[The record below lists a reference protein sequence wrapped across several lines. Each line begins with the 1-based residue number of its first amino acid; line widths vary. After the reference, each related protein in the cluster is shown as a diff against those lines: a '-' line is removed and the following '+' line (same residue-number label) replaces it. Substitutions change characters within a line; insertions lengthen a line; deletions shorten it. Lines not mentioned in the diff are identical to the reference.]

1 MHHSSLEIGLCCDQI
16 CQEIA
21 VCGFHCI
28 YSFTGDDFRYVGGT
42 QCGLH
47 VVSVHIE
54 TKRKIVPDSGD
65 NTIIFDPWF

>member
-21 VCGFHCI
+21 VRGFHCV
-28 YSFTGDDFRYVGGT
+28 YSFTGDDFRYVGGA